1 MRVAARPQTASSRVA
16 TPTLRG
22 ARFGRAVIK
31 DVIADIGRWRD
42 EGGRIALARV
52 VRTDGSAPRAPGAA
66 MVVNADG
73 RVAGSVSGGCVEG
86 AVVLEALDV
95 LESGETRLV
104 RFGYSDDDAFAVGL
118 TCGGV
123 IDILDSPTLP
133 PMQEELEAALA
144 DGTPIVLATVVSQG
158 DEVAEPASSRT
169 PGSEAPT
176 DPAAFS
182 YLPDR
187 GDDELAMASE
197 VRAGMTMLV
206 RADGSVTGG
215 LGHPTLDAVV
225 RRDALGAL
233 GAGRSFVRNYG
244 ERGEGRGV
252 DVQVFLDVF
261 APPPRM
267 VIFGAVDFTAALA
280 KVAKVLGYVVTV
292 CDARATFTTRERFP
306 MADEVVVE
314 WPDRWLA
321 ANGAELGAKDAV
333 CVLTHDP
340 KFDVPAIMAALST
353 DVGYIGAM
361 GSRRTHGDRVA
372 RLIEAGC
379 DEEALARVMAPIGL
393 DIGARTP
400 EETAVAICAEIVA
413 LQTGSD
419 PRPLR
424 DASGPIHRELEPL
437 S

>member
-1 MRVAARPQTASSRVA
+1 
-16 TPTLRG
+16 
-22 ARFGRAVIK
+22 
-31 DVIADIGRWRD
+31 
-42 EGGRIALARV
+42 
-52 VRTDGSAPRAPGAA
+52 

-104 RFGYSDDDAFAVGL
+104 RFGYSDDEAFAVGL
-118 TCGGV
+118 TCGGI
-123 IDILDSPTLP
+123 IDILVSPTLP
-133 PMQEELEAALA
+133 PMEEELEAALA
-144 DGTPIVLATVVSQG
+144 AGAPVVLATVVSQG
-158 DEVAEPASSRT
+158 DEVAEPAASTTAASTAESPDAR
-169 PGSEAPT
+169 
-176 DPAAFS
+176 AAFS

-187 GDDELAMASE
+187 DDDELAVESA

-206 RADGSVTGG
+206 RADGSAVGG

-225 RRDALGAL
+225 ARDALGAL
-233 GAGRSFVRNYG
+233 SAGRSFVRNYG

-280 KVAKVLGYVVTV
+280 KVAKVLGYFVTV
-292 CDARATFTTRERFP
+292 CDARATFTTSERFP

-314 WPDRWLA
+314 WPDHWLA
-321 ANGAELGAKDAV
+321 AHGSELGAKDAV

-340 KFDVPAIMAALST
+340 KFDVPAIVTALST

-361 GSRRTHGDRVA
+361 GSRRTHGDRLA

-379 DEEALARVMAPIGL
+379 DETALARVMAPIGL

-400 EETAVAICAEIVA
+400 EETAVAIVAEIVA
-413 LQTGSD
+413 FQTKSD

-424 DASGPIHRELEPL
+424 DASGPIHREMEPL